1 VFDGWAPGVRV
12 AVVAPAGVLLLLS
25 IGAAQW
31 TVLRRVL
38 PGSGRWIGWTAAG
51 WLAGLAVLL
60 GVATPLWHPGQ
71 DVVLIAAIG
80 ALGGVGMA
88 ATMAAVTGWGLVR
101 LLRSGPHQ
109 PHRRPAA

>member
-1 VFDGWAPGVRV
+1 V
-12 AVVAPAGVLLLLS
+12 S

-38 PGSGRWIGWTAAG
+38 PGSGWWIGWTSAG
-51 WLAGLAVLL
+51 WLAGMAVLL

-71 DVVLIAAIG
+71 DVVLVAAIG

-101 LLRSGPHQ
+101 LLRSAQ
-109 PHRRPAA
+109 PRSAHPR